1 MLFQVLVFDYFQK
14 IVDPFLHVIS
24 RTRILAFENCQI
36 KESPVQ

>member
-24 RTRILAFENCQI
+24 RILAFENCQI

>member
-14 IVDPFLHVIS
+14 IVDPFLPVIS
-24 RTRILAFENCQI
+24 RILALENCQI